1 MLWDGL
7 NEDAYQGTRRRASL
21 AALVGVNLL
30 PLLGVL
36 LLDWDVS
43 ALVLL
48 YWSENLVIGFY
59 TLVKM
64 FIQSPLGGLASGAFF
79 LIHYGGF
86 CAVHG
91 VFIMALLVDGDCEPF
106 PGDPWPLVL
115 VFPQL
120 LFNVAGQVFAYA
132 STEWMVT
139 FFAMFISHGLSFAM
153 NFLWGPERHEVTVK
167 SLMGAP
173 YGRIVVLHV
182 AIIFGSFAVMA
193 LGQPVFMLMILVL
206 LKLAMDV
213 GLHLRQHRKNSP

>member
-1 MLWDGL
+1 M
-7 NEDAYQGTRRRASL
+7 RRRASL
-21 AALVGVNLL
+21 AALVGVNIL

-36 LLDWDVS
+36 LLGWDVA
-43 ALVLL
+43 ALMLL

-59 TLVKM
+59 TLLKM

-91 VFIMALLVDGDCEPF
+91 VFIMAMLVDGEFEPF
-106 PGDPWPLVL
+106 PTDPWPLFL

-120 LFNVAGQVFAYA
+120 LFNVAGQVFAHA
-132 STEWMVT
+132 SSEWMVT
-139 FFAMFISHGLSFAM
+139 FAALFVSHGISFVL
-153 NFLWGPERHEVTVK
+153 NFLRGPERDEMTVK

-173 YGRIVVLHV
+173 YGRVVVLHV
-182 AIIFGSFAVMA
+182 AIIFGGMAVMA

-213 GLHLRQHRKNSP
+213 GLHLRQHRKNSL